1 MFFKI
6 IGENKENEP
15 VILYTNIFKI
25 SKDIPK
31 FLEENDIVFF
41 FKVNFGAIKKS
52 NLKKY
57 LCGSYI
63 EKRY

>member
-6 IGENKENEP
+6 IGEDKENKP

-31 FLEENDIVFF
+31 FLEEHDISFF
-41 FKVNFGAIKKS
+41 FKVKPGEIKKS

-57 LCGSYI
+57 LYGSYI

>member
-6 IGENKENEP
+6 VGKNKENEQ

-31 FLEENDIVFF
+31 FLEENDVVFF
-41 FKVNFGAIKKS
+41 FKVNFSAIKKS

>member
-6 IGENKENEP
+6 VGKNKENEQ

-25 SKDIPK
+25 IKNIPK
-31 FLEENDIVFF
+31 FLEENDVVFF
-41 FKVNFGAIKKS
+41 FKVNFSAIKKS
-52 NLKKY
+52 NLKKNI
-57 LCGSYI
+57 CGSYI